1 MLVKFQIQRGPL
13 SSLESLLFGGIL
25 FLSGVSTKMEIWNL
39 FKGRTLGS
47 RRDHG
52 QDGGQAERGDDQV
65 LPVPLSQL
73 LVQDIA
79 EPVGSLGHHVSWGVC
94 IFGSICIFSVFS
106 VGDIRAF
113 LNCFG
118 SVYVLVL

>member
-1 MLVKFQIQRGPL
+1 M
-13 SSLESLLFGGIL
+13 

-79 EPVGSLGHHVSWGVC
+79 EPVGSLDHHVSWGVC

>member
-1 MLVKFQIQRGPL
+1 MF
-13 SSLESLLFGGIL
+13 S
-25 FLSGVSTKMEIWNL
+25 SGVSTKMEIWNL

-52 QDGGQAERGDDQV
+52 QDGGQAERGEDQV
-65 LPVPLSQL
+65 PVPVPSPVPLSQL

-79 EPVGSLGHHVSWGVC
+79 EPVGSLGHHVGGGVC

-118 SVYVLVL
+118 SFYVLVL

>member
-65 LPVPLSQL
+65 LPAPLSQL
-73 LVQDIA
+73 LVQDFA